1 MDFLK
6 KYGKVVY
13 LMRKRF
19 WRSLKRNEDGAAE
32 LVEAAIIYPVVFLA
46 LFVLIYVGLYIMQSM
61 TIVSYTQ
68 KIATLAARDV
78 ACVGY
83 IKTDEDDADGVIY
96 SSRFSQNTTEGQ
108 FKITEG
114 SGNANSLDGVNITF
128 MPKEVNVRAY
138 RYWGNPLE
146 DSVKACCEDM
156 LKQLANQNSIIC
168 ASDDLDVTVTC
179 ENVFITQYVNAKIEQ
194 DLASFAVLEYFGID
208 TPSVAATAKV
218 SVSDTDELVRNT
230 DFVIDTLTT
239 VAKKFGVNVDSV
251 KETIVKAKKKLNLD

>member
-1 MDFLK
+1 
-6 KYGKVVY
+6 
-13 LMRKRF
+13 MRKRF

-114 SGNANSLDGVNITF
+114 SGN
-128 MPKEVNVRAY
+128 AY